1 MHPTHSMTFEVRV
14 EFDFDY
20 VGSDGEPAWA
30 HKHPASANHTTEEH
44 TVFLNAKNVR
54 ESILNALKL
63 EYGEDPSIRWS
74 VVMTN
79 LHKVPSLTSEINPE
93 DFTDMIA
100 AARQYAEQDITNL
113 LLGDTL
119 YDNITQILED
129 FAFRVREQL
138 ERRNNG

>member
-1 MHPTHSMTFEVRV
+1 MTFEVRV
-14 EFDFDY
+14 EFDFDH
-20 VGSDGEPAWA
+20 VDSDGKPAWA
-30 HKHPASANHTTEEH
+30 HKHPEFAGRTTEED
-44 TVFLNAKNVR
+44 TIFLNAKNVR

-74 VVMTN
+74 VVMTD
-79 LHKVPSLTSEINPE
+79 LHKVPSLTPEINPE

-100 AARQYAEQDITNL
+100 AAQQYAEKDITNL
-113 LLGDTL
+113 LLGNSS